1 MLGTFL
7 PVDHAQRTGVPDEQM
22 PVVEDAK
29 HACIHVG
36 EEEEVVQIIA
46 PQRFQDTQE
55 LVGQVGHLVWG
66 RIIKFLQR
74 TGAGTDQ
81 KSTTGAQVLGKW
93 PTLSAREDLP
103 SQEEER

>member
-7 PVDHAQRTGVPDEQM
+7 PVDHAQRTGIPDEQM

-36 EEEEVVQIIA
+36 EVEEVVQIIA

-55 LVGQVGHLVWG
+55 LVGQVGRLVWQ
-66 RIIKFLQR
+66 RTIEFLQR
-74 TGAGTDQ
+74 TGTGTDQ
-81 KSTTGAQVLGKW
+81 KSTTGAQVLGKR
-93 PTLSAREDLP
+93 PTLSTREDLP